1 MKEATLTTAAAPQ
14 ESEPTRAFLAMI
26 IVLTFVMNTIG
37 RGVTESFA
45 VFLLP
50 VEKGLAVSR
59 SEITLT
65 YSVYMLVHGLAA
77 PFAGQLIDR
86 FGGRVTYGVGI
97 AALGLGYALAGSAT
111 KVWHYYL
118 TVGALG
124 GIGASCLGMV
134 VASSLMTRWFTTR
147 MGSIMSLPYAAVG
160 AGMLVI
166 PPLSQLLIDQLEW
179 RLAHRVLG
187 VGLLALIPI
196 VTTLPLG
203 RISAGSP
210 AWRAARVGGGAMSAA
225 GSPWPLAR
233 AVRTGAFWSLFAAY
247 FFTSVAAYSV
257 LPHSVAY
264 LVELGFDPLAAAG
277 AFGMTG
283 VLSAAGVVF
292 IGVLSDRIGRLK
304 AVSLSYVFT
313 MLGTASLVLVALQP
327 SLLLV
332 YGFVLFFG
340 LMQGARGPIII
351 ALIAKLFR
359 GGQVGSIFGALSLG
373 LGTGAATG
381 SWVSGLLHDLTGGYL
396 LSFLIAMAGSAAGM
410 ATFWLAPSLRRE
422 QITKEPPLA
431 SRGVSA
437 P

>member
-1 MKEATLTTAAAPQ
+1 
-14 ESEPTRAFLAMI
+14 
-26 IVLTFVMNTIG
+26 MNTIG

-50 VEKGLAVSR
+50 VEKGLGLSR
-59 SEITLT
+59 SQITLT
-65 YSVYMLVHGLAA
+65 YSVYMLVHGIAA

-86 FGGRVTYGVGI
+86 LGGRITYGIGLS
-97 AALGLGYALAGSAT
+97 ALGLGYLLAGSAT
-111 KVWHYYL
+111 HVWHYYL

-134 VASSLMTRWFTTR
+134 VASSLMSRWFTTR
-147 MGSIMSLPYAAVG
+147 MGSVMSLPYAAVG

-166 PPLSQLLIDQLEW
+166 PPLTQLLIDHLDW

-187 VGLLALIPI
+187 FGLIALIP
-196 VTTLPLG
+196 VVLLLPLN
-203 RISAGSP
+203 RISAGSN
-210 AWRAARVGGGAMSAA
+210 AWRATRSGTTSASQ
-225 GSPWPLAR
+225 SPWPLAR
-233 AVRTGAFWSLFAAY
+233 AMRTGAFWALFAAY

-264 LVELGFDPLAAAG
+264 LVERGFDPLTAAG

-283 VLSAAGVVF
+283 VLSAIGIVF

-304 AVSLSYVFT
+304 AVSLSYVSS
-313 MLGTASLVLVALQP
+313 MLGTASLILVAIKP
-327 SLLLV
+327 SLVLI
-332 YGFVLFFG
+332 YGFVFFFG

-351 ALIAKLFR
+351 ALLAKLFQ

-373 LGTGAATG
+373 LGLGAGAG

-396 LSFLIAMAGSAAGM
+396 LSFLVAIGGSAAGM
-410 ATFWLAPSLRRE
+410 AMFWIAPSLRRE
-422 QITKEPPLA
+422 RIMTGGGDPAARA
-431 SRGVSA
+431 S
-437 P
+437 